1 MSINIDN
8 LDSNLLYSK
17 DLLFND
23 ETGSDNLQEL
33 STEELKI
40 SGGNT
45 TTGGNTTENET
56 ISVAIGGEQFTI
68 DGDGINVIVP
78 EAVANSDRFITSGDD
93 IEVITYKGRPRPFF
107 PGSIRINIFNS
118 TSSNSTSSF

>member
-8 LDSNLLYSK
+8 LDSDLLRSK
-17 DLLFND
+17 DFLFND

-40 SGGNT
+40 SGGH
-45 TTGGNTTENET
+45 TTENET

-78 EAVANSDRFITSGDD
+78 EAVANSDKFITSGDD
-93 IEVITYKGRPRPFF
+93 IEVITYKGRPKPFF
-107 PGSIRINIFNS
+107 PGNISINITRS
-118 TSSNSTSSF
+118 SSSNSTSNS